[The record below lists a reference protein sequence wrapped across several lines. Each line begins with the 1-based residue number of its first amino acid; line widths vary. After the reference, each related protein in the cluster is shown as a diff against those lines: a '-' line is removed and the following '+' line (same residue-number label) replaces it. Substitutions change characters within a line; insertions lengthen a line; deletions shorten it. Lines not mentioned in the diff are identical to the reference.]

1 MNESRAV
8 ERIKELKQ
16 AILEHNNNYYVLNA
30 PKISDFEYDLLVQEL
45 EGIERK
51 FPHLATEDSPTKH
64 VGSDL
69 AGTATA
75 FQRVRHKV
83 PMLSLSNTY
92 DKQELADFHN
102 RILKNASVQEDAI
115 AYVSE
120 LKLDGTAICLSYT
133 HGRLTRALTRGD
145 GTYGDDVTANVLR
158 IASVPSQLPPS
169 DRLPVPYPEQ
179 FEIRGEIVMPYPRFE
194 ELNKAKEEAD
204 EPPFAN
210 PRNAAAGTLK
220 LLSADEVQRRGLECY
235 VYHLVT
241 DTEGVQTQWQALEA
255 ASQWG
260 FLVSPH
266 RKLCKNIEEIEAF
279 LEYWDRERHNLP
291 VATDGVV
298 IKVNAFA

>member
-102 RILKNASVQEDAI
+102 RILKNASVQEDDI

-120 LKLDGTAICLSYT
+120 LKLDGTAIVFPM
-133 HGRLTRALTRGD
+133 H
-145 GTYGDDVTANVLR
+145 
-158 IASVPSQLPPS
+158 
-169 DRLPVPYPEQ
+169 
-179 FEIRGEIVMPYPRFE
+179 
-194 ELNKAKEEAD
+194 
-204 EPPFAN
+204 
-210 PRNAAAGTLK
+210 
-220 LLSADEVQRRGLECY
+220 
-235 VYHLVT
+235 
-241 DTEGVQTQWQALEA
+241 
-255 ASQWG
+255 
-260 FLVSPH
+260 
-266 RKLCKNIEEIEAF
+266 
-279 LEYWDRERHNLP
+279 
-291 VATDGVV
+291 TDG
-298 IKVNAFA
+298 